1 MAKFFYK
8 ALKDNKTEVKGYVEA
23 ESSREAREKIR
34 NLGFLPTNIHE
45 ESFETPAA
53 EKTVP
58 KVKSLSLS
66 EKILF
71 TSELHVMIAS
81 SIPIID
87 ALETV
92 EEHAHKPK
100 VQILASD
107 LKDKIMKG
115 QTFSEALKSYDK
127 VFDPVYIGLCAA
139 GEESGSLEKTFEYI
153 LSVLK
158 KQDDLKAR
166 IISMSVYPVI
176 TVVFLIA
183 VFLLCGVYIF
193 PAFIKGANI
202 SAGDIP
208 FTVKFVVGACDFIF
222 QYWMLV
228 NAAMAG
234 GVFALIKLWEQS
246 FFKRFIDKLLLNI
259 PLVRDFVRYINL
271 SSFFTV
277 LNVAYESGVTIVSSL
292 ELGISTISNSV
303 IKQEGEISKKLVDK
317 GGVLSQSFLRSN
329 LLPPVFNTLIV
340 TGEKS
345 GRLGQMFR
353 DIAIG
358 IDKRLDMV
366 TNALSKA
373 FEPAL
378 LVIIGIVV
386 GYIVVAYFQLYGSM
400 IKGLF

>member
-1 MAKFFYK
+1 
-8 ALKDNKTEVKGYVEA
+8 
-23 ESSREAREKIR
+23 
-34 NLGFLPTNIHE
+34 
-45 ESFETPAA
+45 
-53 EKTVP
+53 
-58 KVKSLSLS
+58 
-66 EKILF
+66 
-71 TSELHVMIAS
+71 
-81 SIPIID
+81 
-87 ALETV
+87 
-92 EEHAHKPK
+92 
-100 VQILASD
+100 
-107 LKDKIMKG
+107 
-115 QTFSEALKSYDK
+115 
-127 VFDPVYIGLCAA
+127 
-139 GEESGSLEKTFEYI
+139 
-153 LSVLK
+153 
-158 KQDDLKAR
+158 
-166 IISMSVYPVI
+166 MSVYPVI

-183 VFLLCGVYIF
+183 VFLLCGAYIF

-228 NAAMAG
+228 IAAMAG
-234 GVFALIKLWEQS
+234 GVFALVKLWEQS
-246 FFKRFIDKLLLNI
+246 FFKRFIDNLLLNI

-277 LNVAYESGVTIVSSL
+277 LNVAYESGVTIVSAL

>member
-193 PAFIKGANI
+193 PAFINGANI

-208 FTVKFVVGACDFIF
+208 FTVKFVVGTCDFIF

-228 NAAMAG
+228 IAAMAG
-234 GVFALIKLWEQS
+234 GVFALIKLLEQS
-246 FFKRFIDKLLLNI
+246 FFKRFIDNLLLNI

-277 LNVAYESGVTIVSSL
+277 LNVAYESGVTIVLSL
-292 ELGISTISNSV
+292 ELAISTISNSV

-317 GGVLSQSFLRSN
+317 GGILSQSFLRSN

>member
-100 VQILASD
+100 VQILARD

-183 VFLLCGVYIF
+183 VFLLCGAYIF

-208 FTVKFVVGACDFIF
+208 FTVNFVVGVCDFIF

-228 NAAMAG
+228 IAAMAG

-246 FFKRFIDKLLLNI
+246 FFKRFIDNLLLNI

-292 ELGISTISNSV
+292 ELSISTISNSV
-303 IKQEGEISKKLVDK
+303 IKEEGEISKKLVDK
-317 GGVLSQSFLRSN
+317 GGILSQSFLRSN